1 MPFHPGYWHPPSSP
15 PGFST
20 CLSSLPLQ
28 RVSPSAEMVMI
39 DRMFIQEEKT
49 TLALDKQLAKEKP
62 GERGGGERGTKGVPA
77 PSQAPELDL
86 GAGAVASPSSTARRR
101 PSPAVLQ

>member
-1 MPFHPGYWHPPSSP
+1 MGGGGWSLSWEGRWKGGSCSELDHLLPV
-15 PGFST
+15 
-20 CLSSLPLQ
+20 SSLPPFAFSYVLYINPPQ

-62 GERGGGERGTKGVPA
+62 GERAGG
-77 PSQAPELDL
+77 
-86 GAGAVASPSSTARRR
+86 
-101 PSPAVLQ
+101 

>member
-1 MPFHPGYWHPPSSP
+1 MAGHSCPPP
-15 PGFST
+15 PACCLIHVLFST
-20 CLSSLPLQ
+20 LQ

-62 GERGGGERGTKGVPA
+62 GEKGGEGGTPPILPVP
-77 PSQAPELDL
+77 LY
-86 GAGAVASPSSTARRR
+86 
-101 PSPAVLQ
+101 

>member
-1 MPFHPGYWHPPSSP
+1 MPIRPWRSRPLLHLASSLAHLIASP
-15 PGFST
+15 PP
-20 CLSSLPLQ
+20 CPQ

-62 GERGGGERGTKGVPA
+62 GR
-77 PSQAPELDL
+77 
-86 GAGAVASPSSTARRR
+86 
-101 PSPAVLQ
+101 

>member
-1 MPFHPGYWHPPSSP
+1 MSSDHKEDSLDPVRIVPIARAPSPFLLVHSHVFSSP
-15 PGFST
+15 
-20 CLSSLPLQ
+20 LPQ

-62 GERGGGERGTKGVPA
+62 GERG
-77 PSQAPELDL
+77 
-86 GAGAVASPSSTARRR
+86 
-101 PSPAVLQ
+101 

>member
-1 MPFHPGYWHPPSSP
+1 MRGEVGRGEQKVSS
-15 PGFST
+15 
-20 CLSSLPLQ
+20 
-28 RVSPSAEMVMI
+28 
-39 DRMFIQEEKT
+39 
-49 TLALDKQLAKEKP
+49 
-62 GERGGGERGTKGVPA
+62 A

>member
-1 MPFHPGYWHPPSSP
+1 MPIHPWQSRPFLHLASSLAHLITSP
-15 PGFST
+15 PP
-20 CLSSLPLQ
+20 CPQ

-62 GERGGGERGTKGVPA
+62 GR
-77 PSQAPELDL
+77 
-86 GAGAVASPSSTARRR
+86 
-101 PSPAVLQ
+101 